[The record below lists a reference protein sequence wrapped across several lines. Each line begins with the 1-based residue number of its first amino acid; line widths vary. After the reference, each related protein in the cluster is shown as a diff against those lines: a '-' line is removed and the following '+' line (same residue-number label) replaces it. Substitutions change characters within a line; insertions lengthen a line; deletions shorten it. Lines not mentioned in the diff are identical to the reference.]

1 MYEFKAST
9 SEVDSL
15 QKIFTT
21 GLVVFYSLPST
32 SEAIILRAVMPNGDE
47 PQDGGEFI
55 VEFCHPKTYQV
66 LEVLE
71 ENDRKHFNSLTIQSE
86 MDELAEDYLRAAI
99 RDWEIYVAQS
109 GRCAP
114 DEITAN
120 LSEDKDIERTI
131 IRGIKK

>member
-1 MYEFKAST
+1 MNEFKAST
-9 SEVDSL
+9 SEMDLL
-15 QKIFTT
+15 QKTFTT
-21 GLVVFYSLPST
+21 GLVVFYSLPPT
-32 SEAIILRAVMPNGDE
+32 SEAIILRTVMPNGDE
-47 PQDGGEFI
+47 PQDGEKYI
-55 VEFCHPKTYQV
+55 VEFCHPENSQV

-71 ENDRKHFNSLTIQSE
+71 EDDRRFFNSLTIQSE
-86 MDELAEDYLRAAI
+86 MDELAEDYLRTVV

-120 LSEDKDIERTI
+120 LAEDKDIERTI